1 MMGET
6 IHAIIISSTNDATI
20 GKGSNINHTKIV
32 KELKTIGKNIDYKVK
47 LYPLTGLTGSEITVK
62 NINTTINRVN
72 CSSNDII
79 IFWYSGHGL
88 NDPNSDYPVFLI
100 NHQKTKL
107 RLDRVHSRL
116 LDKGSRF
123 VLTVGDC
130 CNLGGRLPRNTKC
143 SSQYDYIDDVDVAL
157 VKKNY
162 IKLFK
167 NLKGGVIA
175 RSSQKGEYS
184 HYSGDIG
191 GLFTYSLLDAFSYVT
206 KLETAE
212 DEIAIWND
220 VVKYSNCMTVKMA
233 NLISKQQNPIIELNI
248 NQKENASTQLT
259 DIYTVQKGDKS
270 LYNISLKYKITDTER
285 QKWIEAVCE
294 KHNITTGEFRVGM
307 ELNLNKS
314 FLYEK
319 KEEIIQTAV
328 LKIPKNIDDYIIK
341 YVVNKNETLS
351 EIANKLNIPEEQKEL
366 WILWFTNKYQISP
379 TELKADAEYE
389 FPNMNVVTLYK
400 VENNNVFDDLT
411 EKYDVPQSEYATWV
425 TKQKEINK
433 LTDYNLSK
441 NTVLII
447 AN

>member
-1 MMGET
+1 
-6 IHAIIISSTNDATI
+6 
-20 GKGSNINHTKIV
+20 
-32 KELKTIGKNIDYKVK
+32 
-47 LYPLTGLTGSEITVK
+47 
-62 NINTTINRVN
+62 
-72 CSSNDII
+72 
-79 IFWYSGHGL
+79 
-88 NDPNSDYPVFLI
+88 
-100 NHQKTKL
+100 
-107 RLDRVHSRL
+107 
-116 LDKGSRF
+116 
-123 VLTVGDC
+123 
-130 CNLGGRLPRNTKC
+130 
-143 SSQYDYIDDVDVAL
+143 
-157 VKKNY
+157 
-162 IKLFK
+162 
-167 NLKGGVIA
+167 
-175 RSSQKGEYS
+175 
-184 HYSGDIG
+184 
-191 GLFTYSLLDAFSYVT
+191 LLDAFSYVT